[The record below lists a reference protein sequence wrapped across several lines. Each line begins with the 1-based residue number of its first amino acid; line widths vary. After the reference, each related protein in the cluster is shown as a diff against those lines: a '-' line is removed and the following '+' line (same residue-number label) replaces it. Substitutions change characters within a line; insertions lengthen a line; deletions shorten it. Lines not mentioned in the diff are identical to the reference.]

1 MRTKGEDQ
9 ERGATLEIAS
19 SASILM
25 NFRPAVVSA
34 LALVAL
40 VTTHA
45 ANTSRPQAEAFAR
58 KIATINQHADKGAKS
73 PRRTV
78 LTESEVNSWFAF
90 RAQPL
95 LPAGVTNPKVVAIGN
110 GKLLGSAI
118 VDLEAI
124 GKKRGSGG
132 ALDLWSLL
140 GGRLPLSVTGIL
152 HTKDGKGRF
161 EMQAADVSGVPVPM
175 SLLQE
180 LVWYYT
186 RTPDHPQGV
195 SSMLRSICRQRSSRS
210 RSGRHRPSSSS
221 SGVVQ

>member
-1 MRTKGEDQ
+1 MRTNSEDQ
-9 ERGATLEIAS
+9 ERGVTLEIAS

-45 ANTSRPQAEAFAR
+45 ANTSRPQAEAFAK
-58 KIATINQHADKGAKS
+58 KIAIINQHADKGAKS

-78 LTESEVNSWFAF
+78 LTESEVNSWFEF

-110 GKLLGSAI
+110 GKLLGTAI

-161 EMQAADVSGVPVPM
+161 EMQAADVSGVPMPM

-180 LVWYYT
+180 LVSYYT

-195 SSMLRSICRQRSSRS
+195 KLDAPFDLPAEIKQIEV
-210 RSGRHRPSSSS
+210 GQAQA
-221 SGVVQ
+221 VVIQ

>member
-1 MRTKGEDQ
+1 MRTNSEDQ
-9 ERGATLEIAS
+9 ERGVTLEIAS
-19 SASILM
+19 SASNLM

-45 ANTSRPQAEAFAR
+45 ANTSRPQAEAFAK
-58 KIATINQHADKGAKS
+58 KIATINQHADKGGKS

-78 LTESEVNSWFAF
+78 LTESEVNSWFEF

-132 ALDLWSLL
+132 ALDLWNLL

-180 LVWYYT
+180 LVSYYT

-195 SSMLRSICRQRSSRS
+195 KLDAPFDLPAEIKQIEV
-210 RSGRHRPSSSS
+210 GQAQA
-221 SGVVQ
+221 VVIQ